1 MPSAGHQCGDDALKH
16 VARAIKM
23 SIRQGDVA
31 IRYGG
36 DEFAILF
43 PYKGPRPGDFAG
55 AAAEIHESNLP

>member
-1 MPSAGHQCGDDALKH
+1 
-16 VARAIKM
+16 M